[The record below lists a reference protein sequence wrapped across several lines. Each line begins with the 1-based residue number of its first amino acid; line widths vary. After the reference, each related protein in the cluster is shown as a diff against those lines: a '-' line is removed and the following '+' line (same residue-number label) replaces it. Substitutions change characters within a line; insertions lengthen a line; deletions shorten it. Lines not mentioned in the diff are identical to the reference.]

1 MTSGPPGVACGP
13 AFRRRAGKEGR
24 RMPWLVLTHV
34 LAGALA
40 LLVGARLGAM
50 TQRSRR
56 KAMRWAYDA
65 ARAEAETA
73 KQRESLVR
81 IELED
86 LWKREAQ
93 VRTELEE
100 ARRREA
106 QVQPAHAELEEARK
120 RESAAQEQA
129 DDARA
134 LAATLEGELTAARWE
149 RDELYQVAREA
160 QKELEARSEGIAIL
174 HTALVDAVR
183 RAAVW
188 EARAQRASA
197 TAEVIRLGG
206 ESNEGA
212 WGVPHVAAPA
222 GPRAMAG

>member
-1 MTSGPPGVACGP
+1 
-13 AFRRRAGKEGR
+13 
-24 RMPWLVLTHV
+24 MPWLVLTHV

-40 LLVGARLGAM
+40 LLAGARLGNV

-56 KAMRWAYDA
+56 KALRWAYDA
-65 ARAEAETA
+65 ARAEAEAA
-73 KQRESLVR
+73 KQREALVR

-100 ARRREA
+100 ARKREA
-106 QVQPAHAELEEARK
+106 QVQPVQGELEEARK

-129 DDARA
+129 EDARA
-134 LAATLEGELTAARWE
+134 LAAALEAELTAARWE

-160 QKELEARSEGIAIL
+160 QRELEARSEGIATL

-188 EARAQRASA
+188 EARVQRANESVQV
-197 TAEVIRLGG
+197 TRLGREPG
-206 ESNEGA
+206 EGA

-222 GPRAMAG
+222 GPTALAG